1 MLIFNSVSVPV
12 ILLTSIVV
20 AAVLIYLPYTV
31 VAYSRLTASSGYD
44 AANPR
49 STFDEL
55 PAYAKRANW
64 AHQNSFES
72 FSIFAAAVLM
82 AYVTEQTSPTVAYA
96 VVAYLVARF
105 LYSIAY
111 ILAIPVGRSLMFGIG
126 NIGIII
132 LFVTSIRSIM

>member
-1 MLIFNSVSVPV
+1 MIFDSVSVPV

-20 AAVLIYLPYTV
+20 AAALIYVPYTV
-31 VAYSRLTASSGYD
+31 VAYSRITAPSGYD

-49 STFDEL
+49 AMFEQL

-72 FSIFAAAVLM
+72 FSIFTAAALM
-82 AYVTEQTSPTVAYA
+82 AYVTDQASPTVMYA
-96 VVAYLVARF
+96 VVAYLGARL
-105 LYSIAY
+105 LYSVAY
-111 ILAIPVGRSLMFGIG
+111 ILAIPVLRSLMFLVG
-126 NIGIII
+126 NIGILI